1 MQNKTKLIKDILARP
16 NHGSDEEGLLE
27 LIEVSESE
35 NKILSRMFFWRKTYH
50 FTFFALLSVVST
62 YMIADIASETF
73 AWLYSQKWMEDVS
86 TTPFFTVIMFLGV
99 PLLTL
104 AYNVTDFI
112 LKIGP
117 NRPISICLNWQDEK
131 TGEIKKQYLVERK
144 WLETFDK

>member
-1 MQNKTKLIKDILARP
+1 MRNKTKLIKDILARP

-35 NKILSRMFFWRKTYH
+35 NKILSRMFFWRKMYH
-50 FTFFALLSVVST
+50 ITFFTLLSVVST
-62 YMIADIASETF
+62 YVAADIASETF
-73 AWLYSQKWMEDVS
+73 AWLYSQKWMEGAS
-86 TTPFFTVIMFLGV
+86 TIPFFTVIMFAGV

-104 AYNVTDFI
+104 AYNVTNFI
-112 LKIGP
+112 LKVGP
-117 NRPISICLNWQDEK
+117 NRPISICAHWQDEK